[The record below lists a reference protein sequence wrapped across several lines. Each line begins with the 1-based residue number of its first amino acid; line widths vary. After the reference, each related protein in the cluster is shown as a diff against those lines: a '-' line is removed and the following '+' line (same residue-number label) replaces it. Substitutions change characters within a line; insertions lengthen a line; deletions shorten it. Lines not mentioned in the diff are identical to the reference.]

1 MHQKQIIG
9 KQGEALAKKYLKD
22 KGYKIVDEHYCL
34 KGGEIDLIAKQ
45 GEFLVFVEVKT
56 RTSNEFGL
64 PEEAVNYFKQKSL
77 AKAIKYY
84 LWKNKITN
92 KNVRFDVIGIKLNG
106 NKNPEINHFESVELV
121 AALDL

>member
-9 KQGEALAKKYLKD
+9 KQGEAVAKKYLEN
-22 KGYKIVDEHYCL
+22 KGYKIIDEHYCL

-45 GEFLVFVEVKT
+45 GEFLVFVEVKA
-56 RTSNEFGL
+56 RTSDEFGL

-92 KNVRFDVIGIKLNG
+92 KNIRFDVIGIKLNG
-106 NKNPEINHFESVELV
+106 NENPEINHFENVEL
-121 AALDL
+121 ASALDL